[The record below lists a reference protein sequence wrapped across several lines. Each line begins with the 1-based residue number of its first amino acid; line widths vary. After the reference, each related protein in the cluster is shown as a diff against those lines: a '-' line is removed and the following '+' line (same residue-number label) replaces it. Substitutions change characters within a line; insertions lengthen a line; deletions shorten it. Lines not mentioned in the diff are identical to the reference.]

1 MYIDVLRI
9 YLQFKIH
16 GPKTAF
22 GKKKKKKKSVKNYI
36 SKLKKVKYSSFCIS
50 KGALVKNVY

>member
-9 YLQFKIH
+9 YLQFKMH

-22 GKKKKKKKSVKNYI
+22 GKKKKSVKNYI